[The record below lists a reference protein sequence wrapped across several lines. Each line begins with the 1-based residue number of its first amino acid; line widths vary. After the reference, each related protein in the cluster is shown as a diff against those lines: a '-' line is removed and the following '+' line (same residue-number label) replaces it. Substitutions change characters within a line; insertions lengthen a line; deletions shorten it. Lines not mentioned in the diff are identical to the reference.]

1 MSDRILGVLL
11 ALFAGWY
18 SWEARSYTIDFGDPM
33 GPALFPEALAV
44 PIGLLGLYLALRPD
58 PDPDWSTGRYLLS
71 QIFTIV
77 VLIVYA
83 LMLQP
88 AGFVLATIVMV
99 ACLTAMLGA
108 RPEKALAGGVA
119 TSLGFFALFD
129 WILGISLPPGFFFG
143 G

>member
-71 QIFTIV
+71 QIFTVV
-77 VLIVYA
+77 VLIAYA

-88 AGFVLATIVMV
+88 AGFILATIVMV

-108 RPEKALAGGVA
+108 RPQKALAGGVA

-129 WILGISLPPGFFFG
+129 WVLGIPLPPGFFFG

>member
-71 QIFTIV
+71 QIFTVV
-77 VLIVYA
+77 VLVAYA

-88 AGFVLATIVMV
+88 AGFILATIVMV

-108 RPEKALAGGVA
+108 RPQKALAGGVA

-129 WILGISLPPGFFFG
+129 WILGIPLPPGFFFG